1 MYPYPDQEML
11 MNKSWRFGIA
21 CAAIV
26 GILLFLIYVV
36 VPMLN
41 P

>member
-1 MYPYPDQEML
+1 MG
-11 MNKSWRFGIA
+11 KSWQVGIA
-21 CAAIV
+21 CATIV